1 MMIATLDNPP
11 LKEFSLEPIDPPSL
25 RSEGEAFAKIS
36 HGISVVVVHKISHLK
51 RL

>member
-1 MMIATLDNPP
+1 MIATLDNPP
-11 LKEFSLEPIDPPSL
+11 LKEFFLEPIDSLTL

-36 HGISVVVVHKISHLK
+36 HGIFVVVVHKISHPK